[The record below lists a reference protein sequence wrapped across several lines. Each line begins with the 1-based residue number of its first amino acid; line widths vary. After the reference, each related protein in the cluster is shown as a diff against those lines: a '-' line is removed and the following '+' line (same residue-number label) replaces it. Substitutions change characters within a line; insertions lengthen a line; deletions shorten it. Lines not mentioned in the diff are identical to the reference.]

1 MSKEVAIPD
10 VGIVEISKKKNARKI
25 KLRVHPEK
33 GVLVTIPYFS
43 RYKDGI
49 RFANQNIDWIKER
62 LSILN
67 QNNSPNSFSAESK
80 FITRKHSIAFEV
92 DARYDLKAKITGSE
106 LIFLYNPLKIDFENK
121 DTQTFIKKVIL
132 KLLKLESD
140 FLIEKIAQISQ
151 QINLIPTNV
160 KVGSAGTRWGSCNS
174 KNEII
179 LSCRMLLLPD
189 HLIDYIIIHELC
201 HITHKNHSKDFH
213 DLLDKFVNGKS
224 KILNKELKSH
234 SIQIKSGDYS
244 YKSTLQ

>member
-1 MSKEVAIPD
+1 MPKEIAIPD
-10 VGIVEISKKKNARKI
+10 IGIVEISKKKNARKI
-25 KLRVHPEK
+25 RLRVHPEK

-49 RFANQNIDWIKER
+49 KFVNQNIDWIKER

-67 QNNSPNSFSAESK
+67 QNNSPNSFSPESK

-92 DARYDLKAKITGSE
+92 DARYDLKAKISDSE
-106 LIFLYNPLKIDFENK
+106 IIFLYNPLKIDFENK

-132 KLLKLESD
+132 KLLKLESEL
-140 FLIEKIAQISQ
+140 LIDRIAQISQ
-151 QINLIPTNV
+151 QLNLIPTNV
-160 KVGSAGTRWGSCNS
+160 KVGTAGTRWGSCNS
-174 KNEII
+174 RNEII

-201 HITHKNHSKDFH
+201 HIPHKNHSKDFH
-213 DLLDKFVNGKS
+213 GLLDQLVNGKS

-234 SIQIKSGDYS
+234 SIRIKPGDYRF
-244 YKSTLQ
+244 L